1 MSVLNDLQRHLNV
14 LLINGSPNREGCTY
28 TALGIVAEELKNAGI
43 ETNLIWVGNKPVSGC
58 IACCSCKE
66 SVSGR
71 CAIDD
76 DGVNAALELA
86 ENTDGFVFGSPVHY
100 ASAGGTIASF
110 LDRMFFAG
118 KREYFT
124 HKPGAAVV
132 SCRRSGGSAAVDR
145 LNKYFTISQMPVVSS
160 CYWNVVHGNKP
171 EELLQDLEGVAIL
184 RTLGRNMAYMLRC
197 METGINPPENVPHT
211 RTNFINASSKTILA

>member
-1 MSVLNDLQRHLNV
+1 
-14 LLINGSPNREGCTY
+14 
-28 TALGIVAEELKNAGI
+28 VAEELKNAGV
-43 ETNLIWVGNKPVSGC
+43 ETNLIWVDNKPVSGC

-66 SVSGR
+66 SDSGR
-71 CAIDD
+71 CITAG
-76 DGVNAALELA
+76 DGVNAALALA
-86 ENTDGFVFGSPVHY
+86 EKADGFVFGSPVHY
-100 ASAGGTIASF
+100 ASTGGTVASF

-118 KREYFT
+118 KGEYFA

-160 CYWNVVHGNKP
+160 YYWNVVHGNKP

-197 METGINPPENVPHT
+197 IEAGRAAGINPPESAPRV
-211 RTNFINASSKTILA
+211 RTNFIR